1 MGHKLSADYFQVLL
15 QAAARQT
22 FVVQRRLQTF
32 NFLGIAVTEQ
42 TVVAHHVHHLFY
54 LYSNIYRSSLPCGV
68 RGGRG
73 RAVVGTGA
81 VAVAKAGTEELLRM
95 EPKLVLK

>member
-68 RGGRG
+68 RGGG
-73 RAVVGTGA
+73 CAAGGTGA
-81 VAVAKAGTEELLRM
+81 VVGAKAGTEELLRR